1 MSEPLNILPE
11 LIEASREGQDFY
23 AEAADSVRD
32 SELSKLFR
40 KMALAKTALANELT
54 NEVEASNAP
63 AKKAAS
69 ASKRKA
75 ASEWVVQMN
84 STYSTLRSNLPT
96 MKQDQVTQIEQTEA
110 DLLGRVQRLRHDRA
124 HSYVVRVLAMQYEA
138 QARAVHEGLR
148 ARKRNLAK
156 A

>member
-1 MSEPLNILPE
+1 MSESLNILPE
-11 LIEASREGQDFY
+11 LIEASREGVDFY

-40 KMALAKTALANELT
+40 KMALAKTALANELSH
-54 NEVEASNAP
+54 EVQAKTAP
-63 AKKAAS
+63 VKKAAG
-69 ASKRKA
+69 KRKN
-75 ASEWVVQMN
+75 ASEWVMQLN
-84 STYSTLRSNLPT
+84 TTYTSLRSGLPT

-148 ARKRNLAK
+148 ARKRNLSK